1 MGKNI
6 VVWSQQTQNR
16 CEMQTKLYKYSR
28 KKSCFEKSF
37 NEVSLIV
44 GSDLDIIGFD
54 YCFFCFELLLKFDVV
69 YWYWSKLIG

>member
-44 GSDLDIIGFD
+44 GSDLDNIGFD
-54 YCFFCFELLLKFDVV
+54 YCFFFALS
-69 YWYWSKLIG
+69 YWNLMLSIDIEAN